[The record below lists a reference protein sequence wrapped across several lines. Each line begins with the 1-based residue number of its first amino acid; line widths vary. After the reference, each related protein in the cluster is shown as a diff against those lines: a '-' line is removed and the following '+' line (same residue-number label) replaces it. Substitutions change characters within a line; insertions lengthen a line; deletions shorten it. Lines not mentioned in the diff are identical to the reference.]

1 MIDTLLEGP
10 RPPLTPDVFRFEPP
24 REFLGILDCRAQG
37 KDLGPRVDLS
47 QLGAGFL
54 QRRPPIRVVDEMELV
69 GDDAGEPLQP
79 VRLVS
84 EEAVGPLRGCDA
96 DVETF
101 DVRAN

>member
-10 RPPLTPDVFRFEPP
+10 RPPLTPDVFRFEPAW
-24 REFLGILDCRAQG
+24 EFLGTLDCRAQG

-47 QLGAGFL
+47 QLGEGYL
-54 QRRPPIRVVDEMELV
+54 QRRPAIRVVDEMDLV
-69 GDDAGEPLQP
+69 GDDDGEPLQP

-84 EEAVGPLRGCDA
+84 EEAVGPRGGCDD

-101 DVRAN
+101 EVRVN